1 MEQSHKDTVTGHLAK
16 LSKGTV
22 FPCINYCDYIQ
33 KSVTPKTYLMCF
45 YWLVA
50 PVKTVAHTWSI
61 LMGGAWWLVTL
72 VAPLGGCCATQT
84 LSAKPLI
91 STKPLILCFEATI
104 LLTPS
109 SLQHLHSEKC
119 LWLFSCF
126 SLKHCWHFKGCH
138 WYELSS
144 CQSCHF
150 QICQNMFFNS

>member
-1 MEQSHKDTVTGHLAK
+1 M
-16 LSKGTV
+16 
-22 FPCINYCDYIQ
+22 Y
-33 KSVTPKTYLMCF
+33 F

-91 STKPLILCFEATI
+91 STKPLILCFEALI

-109 SLQHLHSEKC
+109 SLQQVHSEKC

-126 SLKHCWHFKGCH
+126 SLKHCWHFKGCF

-150 QICQNMFFNS
+150 QICQNMFFLTHRVDSDIVTVGGQTTRHFWDSQTLTNPSLLLDAVSSLLS